1 MSEGGDLDS
10 QTLYEGGA
18 VLLAASSTW
27 WAVAPVIVGAKDRRL
42 KSRNPDHH
50 RKIVRFYRGWGL
62 AAIMVGALI
71 GGQFLVS

>member
-1 MSEGGDLDS
+1 MDS
-10 QTLYEGGA
+10 QTLLEGSA

-27 WAVAPVIVGAKDRRL
+27 WVVAPAIVGAKDRRL

-50 RKIVRFYRGWGL
+50 RKIVRFYRGWGI

-71 GGQFLVS
+71 GGRFLVL